1 MKTDFNANVFLRII
15 WNFSAKKLF
24 RSFCRLLVEVF
35 PRDKYLPK
43 INNEDTIATESYW
56 SVFTALLNIYD
67 EALFAKIVN
76 G

>member
-1 MKTDFNANVFLRII
+1 MFFFESSEVLQQR
-15 WNFSAKKLF
+15 NFSG
-24 RSFCRLLVEVF
+24 VF
-35 PRDKYLPK
+35 ADCFWKPFPGGKYLPK